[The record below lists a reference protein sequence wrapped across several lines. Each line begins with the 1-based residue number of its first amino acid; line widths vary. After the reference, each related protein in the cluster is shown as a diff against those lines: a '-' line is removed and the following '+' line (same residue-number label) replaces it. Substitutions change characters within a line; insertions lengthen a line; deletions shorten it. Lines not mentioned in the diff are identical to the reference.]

1 MKHFESLLSR
11 HTGED
16 FTDVATTAE
25 VPAATT
31 DSLQILYEIPNFF
44 SVRDDNVNE
53 FTESF
58 AVVAEI
64 GPDVSENFTCF
75 QTQAGLQDCFGRRG
89 ATEIRILD
97 NDRE

>member
-31 DSLQILYEIPNFF
+31 DSIQIYEIPNFF

-53 FTESF
+53 FTQSF

-64 GPDVSENFTCF
+64 GPDVPENSTCF
-75 QTQAGLQDCFGRRG
+75 RRQAGLGDCFGRRG
-89 ATEIRILD
+89 ATEIRIID